1 MGKSKEE
8 MEGIFGHFRI
18 ITCRLVVKCS
28 QAGLLGIV
36 LEEFGVE
43 IGDCL
48 SREILYPEI
57 GISGTLLFS
66 CRGRRNLA
74 GEVGEGIE
82 PGL

>member
-1 MGKSKEE
+1 MDA
-8 MEGIFGHFRI
+8 IFGHFSI
-18 ITCRLVVKCS
+18 ITCRLVLKSS
-28 QAGLLGIV
+28 QAGLLRIL

-48 SREILYPEI
+48 SREILHPEI
-57 GISGTLLFS
+57 GISGPLLFS

-74 GEVGEGIE
+74 GKISEGIE